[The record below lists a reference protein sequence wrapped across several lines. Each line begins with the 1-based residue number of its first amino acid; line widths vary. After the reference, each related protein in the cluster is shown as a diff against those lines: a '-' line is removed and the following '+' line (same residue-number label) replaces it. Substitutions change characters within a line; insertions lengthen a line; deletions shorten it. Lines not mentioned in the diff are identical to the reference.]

1 MTRFAIHHTDDSSA
15 ARSGVL
21 TTAHG
26 QAATPAFMPV
36 GTSGAVK
43 GITPEQL
50 VEAGADI
57 VLANT
62 YHLLLR
68 PGVDCVEKLGG
79 LHKLMAW
86 DKPILTD
93 SGGYQIFSLSSLSR
107 VDDDGVEFSSH
118 VDGSKT
124 YLSAKIATGIQNRL
138 GSDIIMCFIW
148 LWGW

>member
-1 MTRFAIHHTDDSSA
+1 MTGFAILHTDDGSA

-50 VEAGADI
+50 VETGADI

-86 DKPILTD
+86 GKPIPTK
-93 SGGYQIFSLSSLSR
+93 SSR
-107 VDDDGVEFSSH
+107 
-118 VDGSKT
+118 
-124 YLSAKIATGIQNRL
+124 SAR
-138 GSDIIMCFIW
+138 
-148 LWGW
+148 